1 MKKDFNQELRG
12 RLSTELVD
20 NYSSFENVFIDV
32 LNRHASIKK
41 NVIRANHAP
50 YVTKALRKAIMKRSQ
65 LDKIYFKK
73 RTQESFKKYKKQ
85 KKYCS
90 RLYKRERKSFFESI
104 DSSEI
109 TDNKTFWKN
118 IQPFFSEKRKTV
130 NKITLVNEN
139 EDILSNDKVVADE
152 INSFFTNAT
161 KNLGITENT
170 YIVDISNDITDP
182 VNKAIYKFKNHPSIL
197 LIQRKV
203 ANDSTFSFNEAFFSE
218 IEKELRSLNPNKAY
232 TFKNIPPKI
241 LKESRE
247 YCSDIQQ
254 KLFNKTLSNKEF
266 PDEFKLA
273 DVTTIYKK
281 DDPNKSKN
289 YRPVSVLPVVSK
301 VFEKIIHDQISQ
313 YINSFLT
320 PYLCGY
326 RKGFSTQQAL
336 LSLIEKWK
344 IVLDSKGYGGAVL
357 MDLSK
362 AFDTINHDLLIAKLH
377 AYGFSKESL
386 KLIKSYLSNCWQRTK
401 VNLSFSSWSEL
412 ILGVPQG
419 SVLGPLLFN
428 IYINDLF
435 YLTELTDV
443 CNYADDTTFH
453 ACDSNLDNLIRRLE
467 HDSVLAI
474 EWFESNY
481 MKLNQDKCHF
491 LLSGHKH
498 EVMFAKIGHSK
509 IWEN

>member
-1 MKKDFNQELRG
+1 MSD
-12 RLSTELVD
+12 
-20 NYSSFENVFIDV
+20 
-32 LNRHASIKK
+32 
-41 NVIRANHAP
+41 
-50 YVTKALRKAIMKRSQ
+50 
-65 LDKIYFKK
+65 
-73 RTQESFKKYKKQ
+73 
-85 KKYCS
+85 
-90 RLYKRERKSFFESI
+90 
-104 DSSEI
+104 
-109 TDNKTFWKN
+109 
-118 IQPFFSEKRKTV
+118 
-130 NKITLVNEN
+130 
-139 EDILSNDKVVADE
+139 
-152 INSFFTNAT
+152 
-161 KNLGITENT
+161 
-170 YIVDISNDITDP
+170 
-182 VNKAIYKFKNHPSIL
+182 
-197 LIQRKV
+197 
-203 ANDSTFSFNEAFFSE
+203 

-247 YCSDIQQ
+247 YCSDILQ
-254 KLFNKTLSNKEF
+254 KLFNKTLSNKEL
-266 PDEFKLA
+266 PDELKLA
-273 DVTTIYKK
+273 DVTPIYKK
-281 DDPNKSKN
+281 NDPNKSKN

-301 VFEKIIHDQISQ
+301 VFEKIMHDQISQ

-320 PYLCGY
+320 Q
-326 RKGFSTQQAL
+326 F
-336 LSLIEKWK
+336 
-344 IVLDSKGYGGAVL
+344 
-357 MDLSK
+357 
-362 AFDTINHDLLIAKLH
+362 LLIAKLH
-377 AYGFSKESL
+377 AYGLSKESL
-386 KLIKSYLSNCWQRTK
+386 KLIKSYLSNRWQRTK

-453 ACDSNLDNLIRRLE
+453 ACDSNLDDLIRRLE

-509 IWEN
+509 IWENCTQKLLGIIIDRNLKFDEYILTQCKKAGRKIKALARVCTYLSLERRRTLMKAFIESQFAYCPLIWMFCQRSSNIRINHLHERALRIVYKDNESTFEDLLKKDNSVSIHHKNIRLLGIELYKVKNNLSTHLMSEIFNLRNIDYNLRSQTDFKQGPVNTVNYGLKSLRYLAPKIWDIIPLEIRNAGSLTEFITNIKSWIPKHCPCTLCRIYIQHVGYIA